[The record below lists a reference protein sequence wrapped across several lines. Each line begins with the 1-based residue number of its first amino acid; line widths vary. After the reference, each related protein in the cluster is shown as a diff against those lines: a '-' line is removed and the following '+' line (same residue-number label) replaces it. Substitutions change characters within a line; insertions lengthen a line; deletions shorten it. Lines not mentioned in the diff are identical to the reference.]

1 MKTNRSAASLNPQFR
16 VVIQFT
22 TLSGIWSRKIA
33 QFAMPRNRSMRR
45 SRPFSGRV
53 ALIFM
58 GLFRDAFVKRISPAA
73 GRPRDGK
80 LPEIVTA
87 RHSDY
92 TGPEKAASKA
102 GVAAQ
107 S

>member
-22 TLSGIWSRKIA
+22 TLSGMWSRKIA
-33 QFAMPRNRSMRR
+33 QFATPRNRSSRR

-58 GLFRDAFVKRISPAA
+58 GAVSKCFGKIARDRARAA
-73 GRPRDGK
+73 GQPN
-80 LPEIVTA
+80 IVTLQ
-87 RHSDY
+87 HNDY
-92 TGPEKAASKA
+92 TGPEMVHP
-102 GVAAQ
+102 G
-107 S
+107 